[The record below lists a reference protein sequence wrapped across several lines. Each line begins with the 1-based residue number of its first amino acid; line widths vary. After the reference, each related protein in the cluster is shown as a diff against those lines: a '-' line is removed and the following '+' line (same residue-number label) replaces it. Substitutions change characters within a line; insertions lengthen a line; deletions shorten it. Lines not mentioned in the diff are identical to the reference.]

1 MHSLD
6 VWHWNWNLPHD
17 DDDDEDDFD
26 DDIGEEAVDVVIMSA
41 NLIPKGGDTVVV
53 GVTTSAFL
61 VLTEFIKK
69 LVSITFQD
77 MKKNN
82 DITRERH
89 TYKWYEFDGR
99 LRLTN
104 SNSFCESFGF
114 LTIVAVGWIVGG
126 DSRSFL
132 ETVRTPLV

>member
-1 MHSLD
+1 
-6 VWHWNWNLPHD
+6 
-17 DDDDEDDFD
+17 
-26 DDIGEEAVDVVIMSA
+26 MSA

-89 TYKWYEFDGR
+89 TYK
-99 LRLTN
+99 
-104 SNSFCESFGF
+104 
-114 LTIVAVGWIVGG
+114 
-126 DSRSFL
+126 
-132 ETVRTPLV
+132 